1 MEVGGGKR
9 NETTKCSYHRKSFVA
24 TYIARTMRPSGQVEK
39 RKAASCDCN
48 WTVLYMA
55 ELKLDWT
62 GLELYVT
69 LHWAIGN
76 SFFFS
81 RSRRGQTAIVVNLM
95 YPRVD
100 REGVGVSEVAA
111 FTSSDGDC
119 PRGLPFR
126 RT

>member
-1 MEVGGGKR
+1 M
-9 NETTKCSYHRKSFVA
+9 A

-39 RKAASCDCN
+39 RKAA
-48 WTVLYMA
+48 TATATGLYYMA

-62 GLELYVT
+62 ELELYVT
-69 LHWAIGN
+69 LHWAIGS
-76 SFFFS
+76 SFFS
-81 RSRRGQTAIVVNLM
+81 LSTIVENLM
-95 YPRVD
+95 HPR
-100 REGVGVSEVAA
+100 GVEAA